1 MKKRKTLRVVT
12 NLKNEKMKK
21 IFGVLLAIIS
31 IALSIGFLY
40 LVYKTW
46 EIFGIWNMIWTG
58 VVTLFSA
65 LFLAQLF
72 GSREEK
78 DGVITYNPKEW
89 PKFINMLVSL
99 VVGYYLYTVL
109 LSKEVSK
116 FDYGFGI
123 AYLILFT
130 AVPILFAIYKLIRD
144 RNDYISVGQTNL
156 TYRDNSES
164 GDFKFSDI
172 ANIEV
177 VGGIKLTFKDSS
189 AVTIKTAKMNFNA
202 KDLISA
208 FNDIKAKLP
217 E

>member
-1 MKKRKTLRVVT
+1 
-12 NLKNEKMKK
+12 MKK
-21 IFGVLLAIIS
+21 ILGVLLVIIS
-31 IALSIGFLY
+31 IALLIGFLY

-58 VVTLFSA
+58 VVTFFSA
-65 LFLAQLF
+65 LFLSQLI

-89 PKFINMLVSL
+89 PKFINILVSL
-99 VVGYYLYTVL
+99 VLGYYLYTVL

-156 TYRDNSES
+156 IYRDNSES
-164 GDFKFSDI
+164 CDFKFSDI
-172 ANIEV
+172 ANIEL
-177 VGGIKLTFKDSS
+177 VGGIKLTFKDGSV
-189 AVTIKTAKMNFNA
+189 VTIKTAKMNFNA

>member
-1 MKKRKTLRVVT
+1 MKNFL
-12 NLKNEKMKK
+12 
-21 IFGVLLAIIS
+21 GVLLAIIS
-31 IALSIGFLY
+31 IALLIGFLY

-58 VVTLFSA
+58 VVTFFSA

-78 DGVITYNPKEW
+78 DGVIIYNPKEW

-99 VVGYYLYTVL
+99 VLGYYLYTVL

-130 AVPILFAIYKLIRD
+130 AVPILFAIYKLVRD

-156 TYRDNSES
+156 TYRDNSET
-164 GDFKFSDI
+164 GDFKFTDI
-172 ANIEV
+172 ANAELL
-177 VGGIKLTFKDSS
+177 GGIKLTFKDSS
-189 AVTIKTAKMNFNA
+189 VVIIKTAKMNFNA

>member
-1 MKKRKTLRVVT
+1 
-12 NLKNEKMKK
+12 MKK
-21 IFGVLLAIIS
+21 ILGILLAIIS
-31 IALSIGFLY
+31 IALLIGFLY

-58 VVTLFSA
+58 VVTFFSA
-65 LFLAQLF
+65 LFLAQLI

-99 VVGYYLYTVL
+99 VLGYYLYTVL

-156 TYRDNSES
+156 TYRDNSET
-164 GDFKFSDI
+164 GDFKFTDI
-172 ANIEV
+172 ANAEL

-189 AVTIKTAKMNFNA
+189 TVTIKTAKMNFNA
-202 KDLISA
+202 NDLISA

>member
-1 MKKRKTLRVVT
+1 
-12 NLKNEKMKK
+12 MKK
-21 IFGVLLAIIS
+21 ILGILLF
-31 IALSIGFLY
+31 IGFLY

-46 EIFGIWNMIWTG
+46 EIFGIWNIIWTG
-58 VVTLFSA
+58 AVTFCSA
-65 LFLAQLF
+65 LFLAQLI

-89 PKFINMLVSL
+89 PKFINMLVSM
-99 VVGYYLYTVL
+99 VFGYYLYTVL

-130 AVPILFAIYKLIRD
+130 AVPILFATYKLIRD

-172 ANIEV
+172 ANAELL
-177 VGGIKLTFKDSS
+177 GGIKLTFKDSS
-189 AVTIKTAKMNFNA
+189 AVTIKTDKMNFNV

>member
-1 MKKRKTLRVVT
+1 VKKRKTLRVVT